1 MQSTLRP
8 DTSVLRLINLARSSQ
23 AALPQASVL
32 TQLSVLHVILLL
44 IPFVVM
50 DMHACL
56 VYSLILTVHADS
68 ANALPAALHASDTS
82 PENTRWSKEAI
93 LALVSVLVAILLF
106 MVGLASQTIRRCVM
120 NTFSCTCIYC
130 LSSGDEAYFNSLQ
143 QAAYLL

>member
-1 MQSTLRP
+1 
-8 DTSVLRLINLARSSQ
+8 
-23 AALPQASVL
+23 VL

-143 QAAYLL
+143 QAAYSL